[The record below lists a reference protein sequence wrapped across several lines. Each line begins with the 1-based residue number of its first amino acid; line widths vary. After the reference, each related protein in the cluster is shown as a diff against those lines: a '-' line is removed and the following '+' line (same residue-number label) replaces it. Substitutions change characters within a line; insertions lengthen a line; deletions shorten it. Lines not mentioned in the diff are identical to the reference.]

1 MSSLG
6 QKGLQQLKVKF
17 AFYLIYHLSNVP
29 RRMQCQFYRHFI
41 ALFWEFHLNIFRL
54 HFPGSHNWAFSFSS
68 ALLSFWRP
76 CGTEKITQDYDGRT
90 VCRRGRKYIDTSF
103 YLPDV
108 GWPQCPDAFSMLS
121 TCQQCFI
128 LDDNM
133 DCGNWCV
140 SGLVCCRCSSSTA
153 SAMLPTSSTASA
165 SRNLD
170 PPKQNHPPSESSS
183 LWHILGGAEHFNQIF
198 KRMFGNILD
207 IFVEKSRSAD
217 IIHPS

>member
-1 MSSLG
+1 
-6 QKGLQQLKVKF
+6 
-17 AFYLIYHLSNVP
+17 
-29 RRMQCQFYRHFI
+29 MQCQFYRHFI

-76 CGTEKITQDYDGRT
+76 CGTEKNHTRLWWAHSLQTWKNIY
-90 VCRRGRKYIDTSF
+90 
-103 YLPDV
+103 
-108 GWPQCPDAFSMLS
+108 WH
-121 TCQQCFI
+121 FI
-128 LDDNM
+128 LSARCWLATMSRCLLHVVNLLVVLYLRWW
-133 DCGNWCV
+133 CGLWK
-140 SGLVCCRCSSSTA
+140 LVCCRCSSSTA

-198 KRMFGNILD
+198 KRMFGNISDRL
-207 IFVEKSRSAD
+207 
-217 IIHPS
+217 